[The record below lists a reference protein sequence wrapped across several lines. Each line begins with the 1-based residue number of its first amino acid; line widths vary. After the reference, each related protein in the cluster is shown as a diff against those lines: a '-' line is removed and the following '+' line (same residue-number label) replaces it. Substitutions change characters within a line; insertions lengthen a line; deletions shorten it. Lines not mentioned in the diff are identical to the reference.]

1 MKRKVDLGDREVVL
15 VGTKHVSKDSVE
27 EVETVIEEEQPD
39 IVGVELDENRLA
51 SLEGKTKWKDIDLLE
66 AIKQGQGYLLA
77 ANLFLMIYQKK
88 LGVKEG
94 VKPGQELLNAVEVAR
109 NKDIDVELLD
119 RDINDTFR
127 RAYNNL
133 TFWEKI
139 KLLAGLVPGGN
150 EGVQEISLEQDILD
164 ALVEELE
171 DEFPTISQVFLEER
185 NHIMADRMLE
195 EEFDKAVMVVG
206 AAHIKGT
213 VEHLKNHTPYQEKDI
228 KKTNLLKYL
237 KYGFSLGIIGL
248 LSLGFMRGGV
258 EQLIELGVIWVA
270 VNCIMSGLGA
280 ILARSHPK
288 TWITSVTVAPFTSM
302 VPLIGAGMVAAYVEA
317 RFHPPTVEEL
327 EAMTE
332 ISTYQELMDNQVGVI
347 LATLVLVSILGG
359 FATILGGALL
369 TLAVLFF

>member
-139 KLLAGLVPGGN
+139 KLLTGLVPGGN

-213 VEHLKNHTPYQEKDI
+213 VQHLKNHTPYQEKDI